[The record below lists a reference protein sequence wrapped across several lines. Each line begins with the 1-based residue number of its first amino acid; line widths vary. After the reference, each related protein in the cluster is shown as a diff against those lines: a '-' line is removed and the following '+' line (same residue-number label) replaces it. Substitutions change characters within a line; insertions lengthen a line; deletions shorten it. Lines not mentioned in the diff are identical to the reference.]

1 MIYQYFVDIEICS
14 FSWPIQHV
22 LIAFTRSLPKI
33 WYSSDATQSI
43 SQMAILRSVSLCTF
57 DLFVW
62 QEHSLES
69 CGILV
74 AIHWET
80 DGDIQCCNN
89 VVVIQSQVS
98 VISVIVRKM
107 LIHVSFFLLQLFY
120 TTKISLQNLGLSE
133 KKVLEP

>member
-80 DGDIQCCNN
+80 DGDYSI
-89 VVVIQSQVS
+89 
-98 VISVIVRKM
+98 
-107 LIHVSFFLLQLFY
+107 LQ
-120 TTKISLQNLGLSE
+120 Q
-133 KKVLEP
+133 